1 MNAVAHQTPARASWL
16 RRLLKDLVRPAP
28 QKYNS
33 TQFINIVSAL
43 VIVIVLGF
51 SFIMAR
57 WSISIDPQKIKCLPY
72 LVYIQTKSIPDVVQ
86 RGHIYTYRAKGLE
99 PLLKDGSPM
108 AKIAAG
114 VPGDRVRI
122 DATGVY
128 INGEFFGPLNEYVI
142 NKMKLDR
149 QALYRNFVIPDGKY
163 LMLGTLPQT
172 YDSRYWG
179 LVDAKQMQG
188 SAFPVW

>member
-1 MNAVAHQTPARASWL
+1 MNAVIDQDPARFAWL
-16 RRLLKDLVRPAP
+16 RRAIKALFRQAP
-28 QKYNS
+28 QKYSS

-43 VIVIVLGF
+43 VIVIVLSF
-51 SFIMAR
+51 SFVMAT
-57 WSISIDPQKIKCLPY
+57 WTISIDPQKIKCLPY
-72 LVYIQTKSIPDVVQ
+72 LIYIQTKSVPDVVE

-108 AKIAAG
+108 AKIAAA

-128 INGEFFGPLNEYVI
+128 INDEFFGPLNEYVI
-142 NKMKLDR
+142 KKMKLDR
-149 QALYRNFVIPDGKY
+149 AALYRSFVVPNGKY
-163 LMLGTLPQT
+163 LMLGTLPQS

-179 LVDAKQMQG
+179 LVDTTQMQG